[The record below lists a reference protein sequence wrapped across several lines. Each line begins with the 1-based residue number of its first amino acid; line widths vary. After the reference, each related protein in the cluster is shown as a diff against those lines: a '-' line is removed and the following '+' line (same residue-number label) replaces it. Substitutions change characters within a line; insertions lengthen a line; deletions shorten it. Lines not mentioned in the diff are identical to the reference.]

1 MFGWYAYHV
10 LHLGSSVVCLDP
22 ALAAERAVAVHRLFS
37 LRVVTLVRCGFT

>member
-10 LHLGSSVVCLDP
+10 LHFGSSAVCLDP
-22 ALAAERAVAVHRLFS
+22 ALAAERGVSVHGSFS

>member
-22 ALAAERAVAVHRLFS
+22 ALAAERAVSVHRSFS

>member
-22 ALAAERAVAVHRLFS
+22 ALAAERAVAVHCLLS